1 LRLLTSDHRQEEPMD
16 AMRMLFACV
25 RMNKY
30 WSGILCRSRRSVGAQ
45 RRCARTFIRFRPPYR
60 ETIMRIGS

>member
-1 LRLLTSDHRQEEPMD
+1 MD
-16 AMRMLFACV
+16 TMEMLFACV